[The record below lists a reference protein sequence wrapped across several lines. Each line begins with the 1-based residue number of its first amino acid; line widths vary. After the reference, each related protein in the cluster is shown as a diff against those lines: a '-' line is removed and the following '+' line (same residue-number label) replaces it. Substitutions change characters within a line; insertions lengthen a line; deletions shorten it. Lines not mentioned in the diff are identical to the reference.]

1 MSSKKVAVITGSG
14 DGLGKGIAERLA
26 QDGFAIVLSDINPD
40 TLTATEAE
48 FKARGAAVSAFL
60 GDVGKRED
68 QFALVK
74 HAADTFGRVDVF
86 INNAGIED
94 VMALED
100 VREADIDRVFNIN
113 IKGVIF
119 GTQAAAEQ
127 MKKQG
132 GGRVCKIINA
142 CSIAGHE
149 SYDLL
154 GVYCASKH
162 AVRALTVAAAVGYL
176 ACFASMNVY
185 VQGFARLIWSMAD
198 EGKLP
203 AALARRNRHGMP
215 DTALL
220 LVVLAC
226 ALCAV
231 GAALLQ
237 LSTDELIRYANGNF
251 VLVYLLSMAAG
262 VVLLRGVWRWIAVLS
277 SLLCA
282 AVLAVLGT
290 DALYALG
297 LLAGLALLDAGRRQA
312 TPST

>member
-1 MSSKKVAVITGSG
+1 MV
-14 DGLGKGIAERLA
+14 KGIAERLA

-40 TLTATEAE
+40 TLAKTEAE

-113 IKGVIF
+113 VKGVIF

-132 GGRVCKIINA
+132 GVRVCKIINA

-162 AVRALTVAAAVGYL
+162 AVRALTVAAAKELAKHKITVNAYCPGVAATKMWDRIDAEMAKYIDTKPGEAFEKFSAGILMGRPQVPQDVAALVHYL
-176 ACFASMNVY
+176 ASEDSDYMTG
-185 VQGFARLIWSMAD
+185 Q
-198 EGKLP
+198 
-203 AALARRNRHGMP
+203 
-215 DTALL
+215 
-220 LVVLAC
+220 
-226 ALCAV
+226 
-231 GAALLQ
+231 
-237 LSTDELIRYANGNF
+237 
-251 VLVYLLSMAAG
+251 
-262 VVLLRGVWRWIAVLS
+262 
-277 SLLCA
+277 SLLIDGGM
-282 AVLAVLGT
+282 VF
-290 DALYALG
+290 
-297 LLAGLALLDAGRRQA
+297 R
-312 TPST
+312 

>member
-40 TLTATEAE
+40 TLAKTEAE

-74 HAADTFGRVDVF
+74 HAADTCGRVDVF

-113 IKGVIF
+113 VKGVIF

-162 AVRALTVAAAVGYL
+162 AVRALTVAAAKELAKHKITVNAYCPGVAATKMWDRIDAEMAKYIDTKPGEAFEKFSAGILMGRPQVPQDVAALVHYL
-176 ACFASMNVY
+176 ASEDSDYMTG
-185 VQGFARLIWSMAD
+185 Q
-198 EGKLP
+198 
-203 AALARRNRHGMP
+203 
-215 DTALL
+215 
-220 LVVLAC
+220 
-226 ALCAV
+226 
-231 GAALLQ
+231 
-237 LSTDELIRYANGNF
+237 
-251 VLVYLLSMAAG
+251 
-262 VVLLRGVWRWIAVLS
+262 
-277 SLLCA
+277 SLLIDGGM
-282 AVLAVLGT
+282 VF
-290 DALYALG
+290 
-297 LLAGLALLDAGRRQA
+297 R
-312 TPST
+312 

>member
-40 TLTATEAE
+40 TLATTEAE

-113 IKGVIF
+113 VKGVIF

-132 GGRVCKIINA
+132 GGRVCKIIKHKITVNA
-142 CSIAGHE
+142 
-149 SYDLL
+149 
-154 GVYCASKH
+154 YCPG
-162 AVRALTVAAAVGYL
+162 VAATKMWDRIDAEMAKYMDTKPGEAFEKFSAGILMGRPQVPQDVAALVHYL
-176 ACFASMNVY
+176 ASEDSDYMTG
-185 VQGFARLIWSMAD
+185 Q
-198 EGKLP
+198 
-203 AALARRNRHGMP
+203 
-215 DTALL
+215 
-220 LVVLAC
+220 
-226 ALCAV
+226 
-231 GAALLQ
+231 
-237 LSTDELIRYANGNF
+237 
-251 VLVYLLSMAAG
+251 
-262 VVLLRGVWRWIAVLS
+262 
-277 SLLCA
+277 SLLIDGGM
-282 AVLAVLGT
+282 VF
-290 DALYALG
+290 
-297 LLAGLALLDAGRRQA
+297 R
-312 TPST
+312 